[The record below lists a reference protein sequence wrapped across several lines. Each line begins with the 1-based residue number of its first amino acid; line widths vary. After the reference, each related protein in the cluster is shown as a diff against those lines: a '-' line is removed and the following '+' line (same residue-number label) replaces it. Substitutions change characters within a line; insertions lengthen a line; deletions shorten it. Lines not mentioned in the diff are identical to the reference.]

1 MRYTTRNLLAIS
13 PEKQKPACTIPFN
26 RSELQPGRAICKQS
40 LLCSTWARGF
50 SQRRGATH
58 AVQDSVLMGTVEGN
72 DLAASRCPPVTDR
85 HYYHV
90 PAVLARSRERQWAC
104 SCVDSQTHGTQFLPT
119 TVSSWCTVLL
129 AHGMCIMRT
138 TQNKKCLLFWYKVY
152 CHHTV

>member
-90 PAVLARSRERQWAC
+90 PAVLARSRERQSDAWNPVPSYYCFLMVHSAAC
-104 SCVDSQTHGTQFLPT
+104 TWHVHNESNTKQEMSI
-119 TVSSWCTVLL
+119 VL
-129 AHGMCIMRT
+129 I
-138 TQNKKCLLFWYKVY
+138 
-152 CHHTV
+152 